1 MTTLLWIVLG
11 LVGLVLVSY
20 LIEAFRPAPSTPERL
35 AWAPEI
41 PIQYVEVNGARV
53 RYISAGSGP
62 PLVLL
67 HTLRTQLDMFQ
78 RIVPALSKRFR
89 VYALDYPGHGYSDI
103 SKGDYSAEFFVTAVE
118 AFLERLDISDAVLLG
133 ESIGGTIAL
142 LLAARHSPRV
152 KAVIA
157 VNPYDYDRGRGLERS
172 SPLGWPIFRL
182 NDVPVLGG
190 TFQRL
195 RNYPLIRQVFRGG
208 VVRAGAIPPALLR
221 ELYRVGNRPGH
232 NAAFM
237 SLIHQWPTWERAR
250 QEYAGITVPV
260 LLIYGDRDWSHEPER
275 DAERRALPGARTR
288 VVRNAGHFLALDA
301 PEELLQEV
309 FEFTGG
315 LARVR

>member
-1 MTTLLWIVLG
+1 MWIVLG
-11 LVGLVLVSY
+11 FVGVVLVSY
-20 LIEAFRPAPSTPERL
+20 LVEAVRRSPQTPERL

-41 PIQYVEVNGARV
+41 PIQYVEVNGARL
-53 RYISAGSGP
+53 RYISTGDGR

-78 RIVPALSKRFR
+78 RVVPALSKQFR

-103 SKGDYSAEFFVTAVE
+103 PKGDYSPEFFVRAVE
-118 AFLERLDISDAVLLG
+118 GFLERLGISDAVLLG
-133 ESIGGTIAL
+133 ESIGGTIGL
-142 LLAARHSPRV
+142 LLAARHNPRV

-172 SPLGWPIFRL
+172 SVLGWPIFRL

-195 RNYPLIRQVFRGG
+195 RNYPLVRQVFRGG
-208 VVRAGAIPPALLR
+208 VVREGAIPPALSR
-221 ELYRVGNRPGH
+221 ELYRVGNRPGY

-237 SLIHQWPTWERAR
+237 SLIHQWPSWEQAP
-250 QEYAGITVPV
+250 QEYGSITIPV

-275 DAERRALPGARTR
+275 EANRRALPGATTR

-301 PEELLQEV
+301 PEELLREV

>member
-1 MTTLLWIVLG
+1 MEMLMWIILG
-11 LVGLVLVSY
+11 LVGVVAVSY
-20 LIEAFRPAPSTPERL
+20 LIEALRPSPTPPERL

-41 PIQYVEVNGARV
+41 PIQYVEVNGVRL
-53 RYISAGSGP
+53 RYISVGKGQ

-78 RIVPALSKRFR
+78 RIVPALAKRFR

-103 SKGDYSAEFFVTAVE
+103 PKGDYSPEFFVTAV
-118 AFLERLDISDAVLLG
+118 AGFLERLDISDAVVLG
-133 ESIGGTIAL
+133 ESIGGTIGL
-142 LLAARHSPRV
+142 LLAARHNPRV

-172 SPLGWPIFRL
+172 SALGWPIFRL
-182 NDVPVLGG
+182 NDVPVFGG

-195 RNYPLIRQVFRGG
+195 RSYPLVRQVFQGG
-208 VVRAGAIPPALLR
+208 VVRAGAMPPALSR
-221 ELYRVGNRPGH
+221 EMYAVGNRPGY
-232 NAAFM
+232 NPAFM
-237 SLIHQWPTWERAR
+237 ALIHQWPGWERAR
-250 QEYAGITVPV
+250 QEYGSIEIPV

-275 DAERRALPGARTR
+275 EAGRRALPGATTR

-301 PEELLQEV
+301 PEELLKEV
-309 FEFTGG
+309 FQFTGG